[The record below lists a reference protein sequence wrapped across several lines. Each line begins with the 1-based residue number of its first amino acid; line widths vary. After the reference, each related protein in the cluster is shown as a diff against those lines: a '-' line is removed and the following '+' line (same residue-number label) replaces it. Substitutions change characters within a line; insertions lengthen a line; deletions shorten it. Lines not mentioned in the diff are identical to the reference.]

1 MEHNCKQKIASHRV
15 HQACQKPSH
24 ETTAIC
30 LRSTVDVRQSM
41 CTYITRLPTAFFFEC
56 ACTILFSRTL
66 SRHFELRKQ
75 IGVGGRDKFLPRG
88 WVIGEVNYHTLARNS
103 AFRNMTTKLQ
113 AVKAHIHRLTSLS
126 LDFNR
131 LTISS
136 RPPTKERTISPAS

>member
-1 MEHNCKQKIASHRV
+1 MSKAKSRDDGHLSEVNGRRATIHVHIHHATTNGVFFRV
-15 HQACQKPSH
+15 
-24 ETTAIC
+24 C
-30 LRSTVDVRQSM
+30 L
-41 CTYITRLPTAFFFEC
+41 YYP
-56 ACTILFSRTL
+56 FSRTL

-113 AVKAHIHRLTSLS
+113 AVKARIHRLTSLS